1 MRQVIQYFNEW
12 LSRQGYDEL
21 PVGLFV
27 GQMGLCIYWYQQ
39 SRIYKNSKYE
49 QLASELLD
57 KVFQNINKN
66 PCCDLENGIL
76 GIGFG
81 VLYLLDNKY
90 ISGTANNILF
100 ELDEKIFQQL
110 YFGNIMKNRKSSQE
124 LFTLTWGL
132 LYLCRRLRYDILEQS
147 DGFLY
152 YELLKKG
159 VNSLEM
165 GLRDIPLREPNRFS
179 LCYYY
184 TPVLIRLITELYKQN
199 IYIDKVYMLCR
210 GLLEKLYS
218 VTPFFMG
225 NRIVLC
231 SEIELLMTSL
241 SDQNLKEKYGMYRN
255 MLLQGIDVPKFLLQE
270 LGDKQLSID
279 NGVAGILFYFGKV
292 KHSSK
297 YEVDSDC
304 ILRRVFDSSLW
315 KDWEKHSFGCEHQLI
330 NFSMYYGLPGVIF
343 SCQLGVN
350 Q

>member
-1 MRQVIQYFNEW
+1 MRQVIQNFNEW
-12 LSRQGYDEL
+12 LSRQRYDEL
-21 PVGLFV
+21 PVGLFA

-165 GLRDIPLREPNRFS
+165 SLRDIPLREPNRFS

-218 VTPFFMG
+218 
-225 NRIVLC
+225 
-231 SEIELLMTSL
+231 
-241 SDQNLKEKYGMYRN
+241 
-255 MLLQGIDVPKFLLQE
+255 
-270 LGDKQLSID
+270 
-279 NGVAGILFYFGKV
+279 KV
-292 KHSSK
+292 SHP
-297 YEVDSDC
+297 C
-304 ILRRVFDSSLW
+304 L
-315 KDWEKHSFGCEHQLI
+315 
-330 NFSMYYGLPGVIF
+330 
-343 SCQLGVN
+343 
-350 Q
+350 